1 MKQYFITGTDT
12 EVGKTYVTCQ
22 LLKAA
27 QKASLGAIGYKP
39 IAAGCEQIEGE
50 WVNEDALNIQ
60 KACSKIRANKAI
72 KITGNNALES
82 ANEKSDESG
91 QTLPLH
97 QMDESGQTLP
107 LHQIDESGQ
116 TLPLHQMDESGQT
129 LPLHQID
136 ESGQT
141 LPLHQINPIALKPAI
156 APHIAALE
164 EGVALTFESVA
175 QGLDVLNTYQ
185 PDIMLMEGAGGWRLP
200 LTVGDEFTPTYYLSD
215 VVKTLKMD
223 VILVVGMRL
232 GCLNH
237 ALLTAE
243 AIRAD
248 GLTIKGWIAN
258 DITGNMTRY
267 EENLRSLIAMLPE
280 PLLAE
285 IPYQLEP
292 NEEALLAAIEQIR

>member
-22 LLKAA
+22 LLQAA
-27 QKASLGAIGYKP
+27 QKSSLSAIGYKP
-39 IAAGCEQIEGE
+39 IAAGCEQINGE

-60 KACSKIRANKAI
+60 KACSKIRADKAI
-72 KITGNNALES
+72 KITDNNQQKS
-82 ANEKSDESG
+82 VNEKNE
-91 QTLPLH
+91 
-97 QMDESGQTLP
+97 
-107 LHQIDESGQ
+107 
-116 TLPLHQMDESGQT
+116 
-129 LPLHQID
+129 

-141 LPLHQINPIALKPAI
+141 LPLHQINPIALRPPI

-164 EGVALTFESVA
+164 EGVALTFDEIA
-175 QGLDVLNTYQ
+175 RGLDELHAYQ
-185 PDIMLMEGAGGWRLP
+185 PDLLLMEGAGGWRLP
-200 LTVGDEFTPTYYLSD
+200 LTVGDEYTPTYYLSD

-248 GLTIKGWIAN
+248 GLTIKGWVAN

-267 EENLRSLIAMLPE
+267 QENLHSLKAMLPE

-285 IPYQLEP
+285 IPYQVAP
-292 NEEALLAAIEQIR
+292 NDEALFAAIKQIS

>member
-12 EVGKTYVTCQ
+12 EVGKTYVTCE
-22 LLKAA
+22 LLQAA
-27 QKASLGAIGYKP
+27 QKASLSAIGYKP
-39 IAAGCEQIEGE
+39 IAAGCEQINGE

-60 KACSKIRANKAI
+60 KACSKIRADKAI
-72 KITGNNALES
+72 KITDNNELKS
-82 ANEKSDESG
+82 ANENNE
-91 QTLPLH
+91 
-97 QMDESGQTLP
+97 
-107 LHQIDESGQ
+107 
-116 TLPLHQMDESGQT
+116 
-129 LPLHQID
+129 

-141 LPLHQINPIALKPAI
+141 LPLHQINTIALKPAI

-164 EGVALTFESVA
+164 EGVALTFDEIA
-175 QGLDVLNTYQ
+175 KGLDELHAYQ
-185 PDIMLMEGAGGWRLP
+185 PDLLLMEGAGGWRLP
-200 LTVGDEFTPTYYLSD
+200 LTVGDEYTPTYYLSD

-248 GLTIKGWIAN
+248 GLTIKGWVAN

-267 EENLRSLIAMLPE
+267 QENLHSLKAMLPE

-285 IPYQLEP
+285 IPYQVAP
-292 NEEALLAAIEQIR
+292 NDEALFAAIKQIS

>member
-22 LLKAA
+22 LLQAA
-27 QKASLGAIGYKP
+27 QKSSLSAIGYKLLQP
-39 IAAGCEQIEGE
+39 DANRISGE

-72 KITGNNALES
+72 KITDNNELKS
-82 ANEKSDESG
+82 ANEKNEESG

-97 QMDESGQTLP
+97 PNKPDCT
-107 LHQIDESGQ
+107 
-116 TLPLHQMDESGQT
+116 
-129 LPLHQID
+129 
-136 ESGQT
+136 
-141 LPLHQINPIALKPAI
+141 KPAI

-164 EGVALTFESVA
+164 EGVALTFDEIA
-175 QGLDVLNTYQ
+175 KGLDELHAYQ
-185 PDIMLMEGAGGWRLP
+185 PDLLLMEGAGGWRLP
-200 LTVGDEFTPTYYLSD
+200 LTVGDEYTPTYYLSD

-248 GLTIKGWIAN
+248 GLTIKGWVAN

-267 EENLRSLIAMLPE
+267 QENLHSLKAMLPE

-285 IPYQLEP
+285 IPYQVAP
-292 NEEALLAAIEQIR
+292 NDEALFAAIKQIS

>member
-22 LLKAA
+22 LLQAA
-27 QKASLGAIGYKP
+27 QKASLSAIGYKP
-39 IAAGCEQIEGE
+39 IAAGCEQINGE

-60 KACSKIRANKAI
+60 QACSKIRADKAI
-72 KITGNNALES
+72 KITDNNELKS
-82 ANEKSDESG
+82 VNEKNE
-91 QTLPLH
+91 
-97 QMDESGQTLP
+97 
-107 LHQIDESGQ
+107 
-116 TLPLHQMDESGQT
+116 
-129 LPLHQID
+129 

-141 LPLHQINPIALKPAI
+141 LPLHQINPIALKLAI

-164 EGVALTFESVA
+164 EGVALTFEEIA
-175 QGLDVLNTYQ
+175 KGLDEMHAYQ
-185 PDIMLMEGAGGWRLP
+185 PDLLLMEGAGGWRLP
-200 LTVGDEFTPTYYLSD
+200 LMLGDEYTPTYYLSD
-215 VVKTLKMD
+215 VVKALNMD

-248 GLTIKGWIAN
+248 GLTIKGWVAN

-267 EENLRSLIAMLPE
+267 QENLHSLKAMLPE

-285 IPYQLEP
+285 IPYQVAP
-292 NEEALLAAIEQIR
+292 SDEALFAAIKQIS

>member
-27 QKASLGAIGYKP
+27 QKASLTSIGYKP
-39 IAAGCEQIEGE
+39 IAAGCEQVNGE
-50 WVNEDALNIQ
+50 WVNDDALNIQ
-60 KACSKIRANKAI
+60 KACSKIRENKAI
-72 KITGNNALES
+72 KAIDNYELKNASE
-82 ANEKSDESG
+82 
-91 QTLPLH
+91 
-97 QMDESGQTLP
+97 
-107 LHQIDESGQ
+107 
-116 TLPLHQMDESGQT
+116 
-129 LPLHQID
+129 

-141 LPLHQINPIALKPAI
+141 LPLHQINPIALRPPI

-164 EGVALTFESVA
+164 EGVALSFEKIA
-175 QGLDVLNTYQ
+175 QGLDKLHAYQ
-185 PDIMLMEGAGGWRLP
+185 PDLLLMEGAGGWRLP
-200 LTVGDEFTPTYYLSD
+200 LIVGDEYTPTYYLSD
-215 VVKTLKMD
+215 VVKALNME
-223 VILVVGMRL
+223 VIFVVGMRL

-248 GLTIKGWIAN
+248 GLNIKGWVAN

-267 EENLRSLIAMLPE
+267 QENLHSLKAMLPE

-285 IPYQLEP
+285 IPYQREP
-292 NEEALLAAIEQIR
+292 DEEALFAAIKQIS

>member
-22 LLKAA
+22 LLQAA
-27 QKASLGAIGYKP
+27 QKASLSAIGYKP
-39 IAAGCEQIEGE
+39 IAAGCEQINGE

-72 KITGNNALES
+72 KITDNNELKS
-82 ANEKSDESG
+82 ANENNEESG
-91 QTLPLH
+91 QILPLH
-97 QMDESGQTLP
+97 QV
-107 LHQIDESGQ
+107 
-116 TLPLHQMDESGQT
+116 
-129 LPLHQID
+129 
-136 ESGQT
+136 
-141 LPLHQINPIALKPAI
+141 NPIALKPAI

-164 EGVALTFESVA
+164 EGVALTFDEIA
-175 QGLDVLNTYQ
+175 KGLDELHAYQ
-185 PDIMLMEGAGGWRLP
+185 PDLLLMEGAGGWRLP
-200 LTVGDEFTPTYYLSD
+200 LTVGDEYTPTYYLSD

-248 GLTIKGWIAN
+248 GLTIKGWVAN

-267 EENLRSLIAMLPE
+267 QENLHSLKAMLPE
-280 PLLAE
+280 PLLAA
-285 IPYQLEP
+285 IPYQVAP
-292 NEEALLAAIEQIR
+292 NDEALFAAIKQIS

>member
-22 LLKAA
+22 LLQAA
-27 QKASLGAIGYKP
+27 QKASLSAIGYKP
-39 IAAGCEQIEGE
+39 IAAGCEQINGE

-60 KACSKIRANKAI
+60 KACSKIRTNKAI
-72 KITGNNALES
+72 KIADNNELKS
-82 ANEKSDESG
+82 ANEKTE
-91 QTLPLH
+91 
-97 QMDESGQTLP
+97 
-107 LHQIDESGQ
+107 
-116 TLPLHQMDESGQT
+116 
-129 LPLHQID
+129 

-141 LPLHQINPIALKPAI
+141 LPLHQINPIALRPPI

-164 EGVALTFESVA
+164 EGVALTFDEIA
-175 QGLDVLNTYQ
+175 KWLDELSAYQ
-185 PDIMLMEGAGGWRLP
+185 PDILLMEGAGGWRLP
-200 LTVGDEFTPTYYLSD
+200 LTVGDEYTPTYYLSD

-248 GLTIKGWIAN
+248 GLTIKGWVAN

-267 EENLRSLIAMLPE
+267 QENLHSLKAMLPE

-285 IPYQLEP
+285 IPYQVAP
-292 NEEALLAAIEQIR
+292 SDEALFAAIKQIS

>member
-22 LLKAA
+22 LLNAA
-27 QKASLGAIGYKP
+27 QRLSLRAIGYKP
-39 IAAGCEQIEGE
+39 IAAGCELVNGE

-60 KACSKIRANKAI
+60 KASAKIRVGEVIDDVDGLKADSENR
-72 KITGNNALES
+72 K
-82 ANEKSDESG
+82 
-91 QTLPLH
+91 
-97 QMDESGQTLP
+97 
-107 LHQIDESGQ
+107 
-116 TLPLHQMDESGQT
+116 
-129 LPLHQID
+129 
-136 ESGQT
+136 SGQT

-164 EGVALTFESVA
+164 EGVALTFDEIA
-175 QGLDVLNTYQ
+175 KGLDELHAYQ
-185 PDIMLMEGAGGWRLP
+185 PDLLFMEGAGGWRLP
-200 LTVGDEFTPTYYLSD
+200 LTVGDEYTPTYCLSD
-215 VVKTLKMD
+215 VVKSLKMD

-248 GLTIKGWIAN
+248 GLTIKGWVAN
-258 DITGNMTRY
+258 DVTGNMTRY
-267 EENLRSLIAMLPE
+267 QENLYSLKAMLPE

-285 IPYQLEP
+285 IPYQSEP
-292 NEEALLAAIEQIR
+292 NEEALFAAIEQIR

>member
-22 LLKAA
+22 LLQAA
-27 QKASLGAIGYKP
+27 RKASLSAIGYKP
-39 IAAGCEQIEGE
+39 IAAGCEQIDGE

-60 KACSKIRANKAI
+60 KSCSKIRANKAI
-72 KITGNNALES
+72 KIKENNQLKS
-82 ANEKSDESG
+82 ANETNEES
-91 QTLPLH
+91 
-97 QMDESGQTLP
+97 E
-107 LHQIDESGQ
+107 
-116 TLPLHQMDESGQT
+116 
-129 LPLHQID
+129 

-141 LPLHQINPIALKPAI
+141 LPLHQINPIALRAAI

-164 EGVALTFESVA
+164 EGVALTFDKIA
-175 QGLDVLNTYQ
+175 KGLDELHAYQ
-185 PDIMLMEGAGGWRLP
+185 PDFLLMEGAGGWRLP
-200 LTVGDEFTPTYYLSD
+200 LTVGDEYTPTYYLSD
-215 VVKTLKMD
+215 VVKTFKMD

-248 GLTIKGWIAN
+248 GLTIKGWVAN

-267 EENLRSLIAMLPE
+267 QENLHSLKAMLPE

-285 IPYQLEP
+285 IPYQVAP
-292 NEEALLAAIEQIR
+292 NDEALFAAIKQIS

>member
-22 LLKAA
+22 LLQAA
-27 QKASLGAIGYKP
+27 QKASLSAIGYKP
-39 IAAGCEQIEGE
+39 IAAGCEQIDGE

-72 KITGNNALES
+72 KITDNNELKS
-82 ANEKSDESG
+82 VNENNE
-91 QTLPLH
+91 
-97 QMDESGQTLP
+97 
-107 LHQIDESGQ
+107 
-116 TLPLHQMDESGQT
+116 
-129 LPLHQID
+129 

-141 LPLHQINPIALKPAI
+141 LPLHQINPIALRAAI

-164 EGVALTFESVA
+164 EGVALTFDEIA
-175 QGLDVLNTYQ
+175 KGLDELNAYQ
-185 PDIMLMEGAGGWRLP
+185 PDLLLMEGAGGWRLP
-200 LTVGDEFTPTYYLSD
+200 LTVGDEYTPTYYLSD
-215 VVKTLKMD
+215 VVKVLKMD

-248 GLTIKGWIAN
+248 GLTIKGWVAN
-258 DITGNMTRY
+258 DITGNMARY
-267 EENLRSLIAMLPE
+267 QENLHSLKAMLPE

-285 IPYQLEP
+285 IPYQVAP
-292 NEEALLAAIEQIR
+292 NDEVLFAAIKQIS

>member
-22 LLKAA
+22 LLQAA
-27 QKASLGAIGYKP
+27 QKSSLSAIGYKP
-39 IAAGCEQIEGE
+39 IAAGCEQINGE

-72 KITGNNALES
+72 KITDNNQQKS
-82 ANEKSDESG
+82 ANEKTEESG
-91 QTLPLH
+91 E
-97 QMDESGQTLP
+97 ES
-107 LHQIDESGQ
+107 E
-116 TLPLHQMDESGQT
+116 
-129 LPLHQID
+129 
-136 ESGQT
+136 QT
-141 LPLHQINPIALKPAI
+141 LPLHQINPIALRAAI

-164 EGVALTFESVA
+164 EGVALTFDEIA
-175 QGLDVLNTYQ
+175 KGLDELHAYQ
-185 PDIMLMEGAGGWRLP
+185 PDLLLMEGAGGWRLP
-200 LTVGDEFTPTYYLSD
+200 LTVGDEYTPTYYLSD

-248 GLTIKGWIAN
+248 GLTIKGWVAN

-267 EENLRSLIAMLPE
+267 QENLHSLKAMLPE

-285 IPYQLEP
+285 IPYQVAP
-292 NEEALLAAIEQIR
+292 SDEALFAAIKQIS

>member
-27 QKASLGAIGYKP
+27 QQASLTCIGYKP
-39 IAAGCEQIEGE
+39 ISAGCEQVNGE

-60 KACSKIRANKAI
+60 KACSKIRENKAVSSVGD
-72 KITGNNALES
+72 KKRENAREK
-82 ANEKSDESG
+82 NE
-91 QTLPLH
+91 
-97 QMDESGQTLP
+97 
-107 LHQIDESGQ
+107 
-116 TLPLHQMDESGQT
+116 
-129 LPLHQID
+129 

-141 LPLHQINPIALKPAI
+141 LPLHQINPIALRPPI

-164 EGVALTFESVA
+164 EGVALTFENIA
-175 QGLDVLNTYQ
+175 QGLDKLHAYQ
-185 PDIMLMEGAGGWRLP
+185 PDLLLMEGAGGWRLP
-200 LTVGDEFTPTYYLSD
+200 LTLGDEYKPTYYLSD
-215 VVKTLKMD
+215 VVKALNMD

-237 ALLTAE
+237 ALLSAE

-248 GLTIKGWIAN
+248 GLTIKGWVAN

-267 EENLRSLIAMLPE
+267 QENLHSLKAMLPE

-285 IPYQLEP
+285 IPYQREP
-292 NEEALLAAIEQIR
+292 DEEALFAAIKQIS

>member
-22 LLKAA
+22 LLQAA
-27 QKASLGAIGYKP
+27 QKASLSAIGYKP
-39 IAAGCEQIEGE
+39 IEAGCEQINGE

-60 KACSKIRANKAI
+60 QVCSKIRANKAI
-72 KITGNNALES
+72 RITDNNELKS
-82 ANEKSDESG
+82 ANEKTE
-91 QTLPLH
+91 
-97 QMDESGQTLP
+97 
-107 LHQIDESGQ
+107 
-116 TLPLHQMDESGQT
+116 
-129 LPLHQID
+129 

-164 EGVALTFESVA
+164 EGVALTFDEVA
-175 QGLDVLNTYQ
+175 KGLDEPHAYQ
-185 PDIMLMEGAGGWRLP
+185 PDLLLMEGAGGWRLP
-200 LTVGDEFTPTYYLSD
+200 LTLGDEYTPTYYLSD
-215 VVKTLKMD
+215 VVKALNMD

-248 GLTIKGWIAN
+248 GLTIKGWVAN

-267 EENLRSLIAMLPE
+267 QENLHSLKAMLPE

-285 IPYQLEP
+285 IPYQVAP
-292 NEEALLAAIEQIR
+292 SDEALFAAIKQIS

>member
-1 MKQYFITGTDT
+1 MTQYFITGTDT

-27 QKASLGAIGYKP
+27 QKASLSAIGYKP
-39 IAAGCEQIEGE
+39 IAAGCEQINGE

-60 KACSKIRANKAI
+60 KACSKIRENKAI
-72 KITGNNALES
+72 KAIDNTELKS
-82 ANEKSDESG
+82 ASE
-91 QTLPLH
+91 
-97 QMDESGQTLP
+97 
-107 LHQIDESGQ
+107 
-116 TLPLHQMDESGQT
+116 
-129 LPLHQID
+129 

-141 LPLHQINPIALKPAI
+141 LPLHQINPIALRPPI

-164 EGVALTFESVA
+164 EGVALSFEKIA
-175 QGLDVLNTYQ
+175 QGLDKLQAYK
-185 PDIMLMEGAGGWRLP
+185 PDFLLMEGAGGWRLP
-200 LTVGDEFTPTYYLSD
+200 LIVGDEYTPTYYLSG
-215 VVKTLKMD
+215 VVKALNMD

-248 GLTIKGWIAN
+248 GLTIKGWVAN

-267 EENLRSLIAMLPE
+267 QENLHSLKAMLPE

-285 IPYQLEP
+285 IPYQREP
-292 NEEALLAAIEQIR
+292 DEEALFAAIKQIS